1 MRGQHTIVS
10 GDHEIQE
17 LNGVVR
23 AHSLHNFIL
32 KYAHRSFHIVVRVVA
47 AYGQL
52 LPVAHCPL
60 RSSFEY
66 LYNVHVR
73 ITNTIQECLEC

>member
-1 MRGQHTIVS
+1 MRGQHTVVS

-17 LNGVVR
+17 LYRIVR
-23 AHSLHNFIL
+23 AYSLHNFVFE
-32 KYAHRSFHIVVRVVA
+32 YAHRSLHKVVGVVA
-47 AYGQL
+47 AYSQL

-73 ITNTIQECLEC
+73 IKNTIY